1 MTTMMRASFL
11 GLASALILGCGSSDD
26 TADDT
31 ADDTGDDVADDTG
44 DDTGDDTTDPGTPT
58 AARLETL
65 ELRDPHLFALGGS
78 FDVTET
84 VNTAIA
90 DAITMDADDPPD
102 DLLDLSFVL
111 VFRPWDPGASD
122 GPLDAVV
129 GADCAAPDG
138 ATCTADAAATVVE
151 ATATNGDATCLAPG
165 AGTTGDY
172 DPPVTTPGGR
182 CFASDGHQVT
192 LTLSGIELT
201 LDDTRI
207 AGTYSEAGH
216 EVTDGLMLGFISQ
229 AAADATIIPEDVV
242 LVGGDPLS
250 SLLLD
255 DDLDTGPGGVSGW
268 WFYLNFTASEV
279 TYTE

>member
-78 FDVTET
+78 FDVTTT
-84 VNTAIA
+84 VNDAIA
-90 DAITMDADDPPD
+90 DGISMDADDPPD
-102 DLLDLSFVL
+102 GQLDLSFLL
-111 VFRPWDPGASD
+111 VFRPWDLEASG
-122 GPLDAVV
+122 GPIDAVA
-129 GADCAAPDG
+129 GANCAAPAG
-138 ATCTADAAATVVE
+138 TSCTPNAEATVVE
-151 ATATNGDATCLAPG
+151 ATGTNGDATCLAPG

-172 DPPVTTPGGR
+172 DPSVTTPGGP
-182 CFASDGHQVT
+182 CFSTDAHQVSLNLGT
-192 LTLSGIELT
+192 VALT
-201 LDDTRI
+201 LDNAQI
-207 AGTYSEAGH
+207 AGTYSTSGH
-216 EVTDGLMLGFISQ
+216 SVSNGLMIGFISE
-229 AAADATIIPEDVV
+229 AAADAILLPEDLP

-250 SLLLD
+250 SLLLEED
-255 DDLDTGPGGVSGW
+255 MDEGPGGVTGW
-268 WFYLNFTASEV
+268 WFYLNFTAGEV